1 MKMSVGRSCRPCLSL
16 IAPPGLRPAPCG
28 TLPLAPRAA
37 GARVV
42 SATPRVL
49 VCIEAH
55 DVGGREVAPHLLGH
69 EAHGR
74 VDVVKEVL
82 EAGAQVVEPGS
93 PEGSIR
99 SGGHGF
105 RRSVTICRCGVTS
118 ACLLSQDRADG
129 CGHTAF
135 RLEARDWRR

>member
-93 PEGSIR
+93 PEGVDTQRRSRFQAKRDHLPLRRYICVPLVTR
-99 SGGHGF
+99 SG
-105 RRSVTICRCGVTS
+105 
-118 ACLLSQDRADG
+118 
-129 CGHTAF
+129 
-135 RLEARDWRR
+135 